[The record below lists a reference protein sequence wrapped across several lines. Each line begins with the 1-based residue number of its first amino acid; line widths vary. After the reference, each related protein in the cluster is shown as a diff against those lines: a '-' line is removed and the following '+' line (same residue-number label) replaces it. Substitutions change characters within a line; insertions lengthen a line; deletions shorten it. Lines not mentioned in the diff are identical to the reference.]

1 MTTTNRNTSLPTL
14 CLLLVLIPLAGCGG
28 SGRPDPPAPV
38 PPPLSAGNVNLIFV
52 VSEDLAYQASGDVNL
67 KTANLTAQGLQRT
80 LLLATFLK
88 QQVLGSRNVTS
99 IYALEPMTHLQT
111 ASQYPDLVA
120 LETVQQF
127 AMLNQI
133 TLSANSQGVSPYT
146 GNSYPLNA
154 SYSSG
159 PVPSG
164 VATPSIACV
173 ECQGLDFKD
182 QEGDNET
189 LVRGIVKAN
198 VAGFYVFSAPWETI
212 SSLLAKINQ
221 QENFGLTL
229 PASYAGP
236 NYVYAISITPSG
248 SATLV
253 TYNSNL
259 KPLSILS
266 SAACAADRRCGL
278 HRAEAL

>member
-164 VATPSIACV
+164 VATPSIACA
-173 ECQGLDFKD
+173 ECQGLDF
-182 QEGDNET
+182 QG
-189 LVRGIVKAN
+189 
-198 VAGFYVFSAPWETI
+198 
-212 SSLLAKINQ
+212 
-221 QENFGLTL
+221 
-229 PASYAGP
+229 
-236 NYVYAISITPSG
+236 SG
-248 SATLV
+248 
-253 TYNSNL
+253 
-259 KPLSILS
+259 
-266 SAACAADRRCGL
+266 RR
-278 HRAEAL
+278 